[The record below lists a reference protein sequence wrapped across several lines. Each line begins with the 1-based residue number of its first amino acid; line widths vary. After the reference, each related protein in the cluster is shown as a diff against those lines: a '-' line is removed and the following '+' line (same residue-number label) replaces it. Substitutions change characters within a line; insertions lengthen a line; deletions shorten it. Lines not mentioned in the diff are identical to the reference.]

1 MNKIL
6 YILLISFIVAGCSQK
21 WKETAK
27 VDFDFEIYGT
37 TPVNY
42 GFWFTEGQVNV
53 SRLTFEGNRL
63 QSRSVAFEDNFES
76 PILIDIPTG
85 LVDYS
90 LQYDLPQGT
99 YREVRME
106 IFLESGADSTPS
118 ISLKGFFADSTGII
132 RDVLF
137 YVSGKIESKLIT
149 QYPGDREDFSI
160 LSGDNYFSV
169 IRLKLNDW
177 FSSIPK
183 SILEGAEI
191 SNVNGRETIVISDE
205 HNVPIYSAILP
216 KLGQFDE
223 VQFE

>member
-1 MNKIL
+1 MNKIF
-6 YILLISFIVAGCSQK
+6 YIILISLIVTGCGRK
-21 WKETAK
+21 WKETAI

-37 TPVNY
+37 DPVSY

-63 QSRSVAFEDNFES
+63 QARSVTFEDDFGS
-76 PILIDIPTG
+76 PLPIDIPTG
-85 LVDYS
+85 LADNS

-118 ISLKGFFADSTGII
+118 ITLKGYFIDSSGVL
-132 RDVLF
+132 RDVHF
-137 YVSGKIESKLIT
+137 FVSGKIESNLIT
-149 QYPGDREDFSI
+149 KYPGEREDFSI
-160 LSGDNYFSV
+160 LSGDNYHSV

-177 FSSIPK
+177 FSSIPR
-183 SILEGAEI
+183 SILENAEI
-191 SNVNGRETIVISDE
+191 SNLNGRETIVISDE